1 MVVRRLVKSYRVVL
15 WVGFGGLLGI
25 ILLNAWKGAQ
35 VLSAIESR
43 GIGVRSEYQRRDDLL
58 DGIRFALSDSASEV
72 RDYLLER
79 DPAGV
84 RRRRRELET
93 LHATILDA
101 TAEYGKDLMP
111 GEAPLWRQLEAG
123 IDAYWSV
130 LEPAFHW
137 DAFTRREQAENFLQQ
152 QVIPRQGEL
161 LRLAGT
167 VNQVNQRNVLRS
179 RQKTVEL
186 FGQFRGELALFAL
199 GAMLLGVVL
208 AYLTIHRILVLE
220 RASDVQLREVIRAR
234 SELQRLSRRL
244 VAVQEEERRRVARE
258 LHDQVGQAISAVLV
272 ELGRLD
278 SRLPRDQSESRTILA
293 GARQVADQAVAKVR
307 DMALL
312 LRPSMLD
319 DLGLVPALNW
329 QAREVSRRTG
339 VKVRVTAA
347 TVADD
352 LPDEYRTCIYRTV
365 QEAVNN
371 AATHAHAAAVRVE
384 ARQEDGQIH
393 VSIQDDGAGFD
404 PSLEKGMG
412 ILGMEERVRQL
423 GGIFRIDSHKG
434 RGTVVSLH
442 LPLPQPVGASLT

>member
-1 MVVRRLVKSYRVVL
+1 MVVRHLVKSYRVVL

-25 ILLNAWKGAQ
+25 ILLNAWKGEQ

-43 GIGVRSEYQRRDDLL
+43 GSGVRAEYQRRDDLL

-84 RRRRRELET
+84 RRRRRELEK
-93 LHATILDA
+93 LHATVVNA
-101 TAEYGKDLMP
+101 TVEYAKGLLP
-111 GEAPLWRQLEAG
+111 AEAPLWHRLEAG
-123 IDAYWSV
+123 IEAYWSV
-130 LEPAFHW
+130 LQPAFQW
-137 DAFTRREQAENFLQQ
+137 DAATRQKEAENFLQQ

-161 LRLAGT
+161 LRLADT
-167 VNQVNQRNVLRS
+167 VNQVDQQNLLRS
-179 RQKTVEL
+179 REKNVKL
-186 FGQFRGELALFAL
+186 FEQFRGELVLFAV
-199 GAMLLGVVL
+199 GAILLGVVL
-208 AYLTIHRILVLE
+208 AFLTINRILVLE
-220 RASDVQLREVIRAR
+220 RASDEQLREVIRAR

-244 VAVQEEERRRVARE
+244 VAVQEEERRGVARE

-278 SRLPRDQSESRTILA
+278 SRLPPDQRESRAILA

-339 VKVRVTAA
+339 VKVRVAAA

-352 LPDEYRTCIYRTV
+352 LPDAYRTCIYRTV

-371 AATHAHAAAVRVE
+371 AATHAHASTVRVE

-393 VSIQDDGAGFD
+393 VSVQDDGAGFD

-412 ILGMEERVRQL
+412 ILGMEERVHQL
-423 GGIFRIDSHKG
+423 GGVFRIDSHKG
-434 RGTVVSLH
+434 RGTVVSLQ
-442 LPLPQPVGASLT
+442 LPLPQPVETSLT